1 MPELK
6 SDFSVL
12 LFFLQAGLLL
22 SVWLV
27 SLALLKWIRRHGCN
41 TRNVVIIGT
50 GHAAVRLTQLLVGE
64 QGYGMKVLGYFD
76 NRIPSDFSGNFIGT
90 IDRLEGFIKEN
101 DVHEIFYAASID
113 NDTLIN
119 KVIHLA
125 DQHFCKLYFTPLISP
140 KLKYSFYMFNLNS
153 TIPVIAVHQTPLRS
167 VANRAI
173 KRIFDILFSGFVL
186 LLSPLVLIPIAIAI
200 KISSPGPV
208 FSNNCAPDILEKTST
223 AINSVR

>member
-1 MPELK
+1 MA
-6 SDFSVL
+6 L
-12 LFFLQAGLLL
+12 LAALSSTILYAAMMMFTGYAGIKFGFFGLLYFLQAGLLL

-27 SLALLKWIRRHGCN
+27 SLALLKWIRRHGRN

-125 DQHFCKLYFTPLISP
+125 DQRFLQIVFHS
-140 KLKYSFYMFNLNS
+140 
-153 TIPVIAVHQTPLRS
+153 VDIAQ
-167 VANRAI
+167 AQI
-173 KRIFDILFSGFVL
+173 
-186 LLSPLVLIPIAIAI
+186 
-200 KISSPGPV
+200 
-208 FSNNCAPDILEKTST
+208 
-223 AINSVR
+223 